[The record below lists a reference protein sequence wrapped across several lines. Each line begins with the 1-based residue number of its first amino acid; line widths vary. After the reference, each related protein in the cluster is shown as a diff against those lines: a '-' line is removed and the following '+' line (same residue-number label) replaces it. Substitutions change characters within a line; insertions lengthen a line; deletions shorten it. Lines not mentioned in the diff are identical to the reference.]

1 MPNQHQ
7 VLQVLSGNYS
17 MRVDT
22 NRKIIEHC
30 VSHNPGDQLQED
42 SSSDEPQPKR
52 AKDTVSS
59 PVSSVHDWTKFQTL
73 HTAHM
78 KSLIKDFKLRTLHC
92 ITISVYFK
100 FVLLCKNYISYLQ
113 HLNTTVIQIQ
123 YQKLYF
129 VRVIQ

>member
-59 PVSSVHDWTKFQTL
+59 PVSSVHDCMMDQISNP
-73 HTAHM
+73 AH
-78 KSLIKDFKLRTLHC
+78 SSHEKLD
-92 ITISVYFK
+92 
-100 FVLLCKNYISYLQ
+100 
-113 HLNTTVIQIQ
+113 
-123 YQKLYF
+123 
-129 VRVIQ
+129 